1 MYTFYI
7 ISVIL
12 SAISFIYLSNVDKT
26 LVKGIKEHIKIEN
39 DNQLYM
45 LVFMLI
51 LIPIL
56 NTLFAISLLKCI
68 IIYHNGN

>member
-12 SAISFIYLSNVDKT
+12 SAISFIYLKEIDKT
-26 LVKGIKEHIKIEN
+26 FIKGLKEYINIED
-39 DNQLYM
+39 DNYLFI
-45 LVFMLI
+45 LILMLI

-56 NTLFAISLLKCI
+56 NTLFAISLLKNI
-68 IIYHNGN
+68 I